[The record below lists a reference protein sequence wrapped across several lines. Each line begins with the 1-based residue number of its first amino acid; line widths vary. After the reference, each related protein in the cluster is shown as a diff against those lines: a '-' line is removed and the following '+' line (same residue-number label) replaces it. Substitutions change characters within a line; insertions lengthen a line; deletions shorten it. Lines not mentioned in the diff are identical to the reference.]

1 MQNFRAD
8 APMGE
13 FGKAPWGGQLG
24 APYNTVLD
32 CWGVPGG
39 LVRGLFEYD
48 YRADS
53 LRVRPHL
60 PSGIT
65 RYVQKKAVVFGPG
78 KIYLTVTGT
87 GKVVSATANGN
98 SCRIDAAGWIE
109 LKNPVKDTAVEIA
122 CGNAKVQG
130 AWKPGK
136 KAPLVFPND
145 PAFLEIPD
153 SLQSDYHVDLKTLK
167 VFYQK
172 MARAGLDETYEG
184 AMGRT
189 ALELMLARYDR
200 QQMRKAGTLPIPEIK
215 PVPALQSRGRR
226 GSLCHQCPEYRGWA
240 NRYAGGSHDLGKC
253 QTQSHSRDHRPR
265 SEIIPAAAHLVR
277 SGFDDDSPQP
287 AQDQS
292 RGRPGRLGPTAG

>member
-1 MQNFRAD
+1 M
-8 APMGE
+8 
-13 FGKAPWGGQLG
+13 
-24 APYNTVLD
+24 
-32 CWGVPGG
+32 PGG

-60 PSGIT
+60 PSDIT
-65 RYVQKKAVVFGPG
+65 RYVQKKAVLFG
-78 KIYLTVTGT
+78 KTKVYLTVTGT

-98 SCRIDAAGWIE
+98 SCRIDANGWIE
-109 LKNPVKDTAVEIA
+109 LKNPVKDTAVEIV
-122 CGNAKVQG
+122 CGNAKAQG

-136 KAPLVFPND
+136 KALLVFPND

-172 MARAGLDETYEG
+172 MVQAGLDETYEG

-215 PVPALQSRGRR
+215 PVPTCNQEAVEDLYATNALNIAGGLTDFMSNLTIWR
-226 GSLCHQCPEYRGWA
+226 GSKP
-240 NRYAGGSHDLGKC
+240 N
-253 QTQSHSRDHRPR
+253 
-265 SEIIPAAAHLVR
+265 
-277 SGFDDDSPQP
+277 
-287 AQDQS
+287 
-292 RGRPGRLGPTAG
+292 PTAVAIANQVKLNQESANAVIYINGKKAYELKDLPVQTMY